1 MWGGEAGD
9 WGGEEGTFWRKSPLP
24 PSKPPPISLKDFQLV
39 GRLHERS
46 SFHSSAVRKQ
56 GSLNIFCSGS
66 LLQYMEHG

>member
-1 MWGGEAGD
+1 MRKLEGGRGD
-9 WGGEEGTFWRKSPLP
+9 FLEKVPSS
-24 PSKPPPISLKDFQLV
+24 PSKPPPISPKDFQLV